1 MYNLEK
7 NWALALANELEK
19 PYFQKL
25 RLFLETEK
33 LAQKAIFPP
42 EDLVFSAFNKV
53 PLSEVKV
60 VILGQDPYHGA
71 GQAMG
76 LSFSVADGVKVP
88 PSLKNIY
95 KELQTD
101 LNIAPSKSGNL
112 NNWAN
117 QGVFLLNAALTVESG
132 KANSHQKI
140 GWLTFTD
147 AVISLISA
155 QCDGVVFMLWGN
167 FAKAKNE
174 LIDAQKHCV
183 LEAAHPSPLAGGAFF
198 GSQHFSKANEYL
210 VSKGKTAIDWTHA

>member
-1 MYNLEK
+1 MVNIEK
-7 NWALALANELEK
+7 TWAAALANEFEQ
-19 PYFQKL
+19 PYFQGIIQ
-25 RLFLETEK
+25 FLKREK
-33 LAQKAIFPP
+33 ATGKTIYPPGSLIFA
-42 EDLVFSAFNKV
+42 AFDGV
-53 PLSEVKV
+53 PLPEVKV

-76 LSFSVADGVKVP
+76 LSFSVADGIAVP

-112 NNWAN
+112 TNWAN
-117 QGVFLLNAALTVESG
+117 QGVFLLNAALTVEAG
-132 KANSHQKI
+132 KANAHQKI

-147 AVISLISA
+147 AAISTISRE
-155 QCDGVVFMLWGN
+155 CDGVVFMLWGN
-167 FAKAKNE
+167 FAKAKAA
-174 LIDAQKHCV
+174 LIDTEKHCI

-210 VSKGKTAIDWTHA
+210 AAKGKKAIDWTV

>member
-1 MYNLEK
+1 MYNLEQ

-19 PYFQKL
+19 PYFKKL
-25 RLFLETEK
+25 SLVLETEK

-53 PLSEVKV
+53 PLSQVKV

-101 LNIAPSKSGNL
+101 LNIVPSKSGNL
-112 NNWAN
+112 SNWAN

-167 FAKAKNE
+167 FAKAKSE
-174 LIDAQKHCV
+174 LIDAQKHCI

-198 GSQHFSKANEYL
+198 GSQHFSKANDYL
-210 VSKGKTAIDWTHA
+210 VSKGKMPIDWTVD